1 MRFQSTQLLLL
12 LLYILIPLHYPLLLS
27 HLQIIRTPFIKTA
40 QFSRSCG
47 HGDVHTKR
55 ATIRAAQMRGK
66 MSENEHD
73 FEGDNDIIDDE
84 DMTSLDILEGSQL
97 DEETEREILQTLE
110 ENMPSELQIRMKI
123 MYVNYIPVYW
133 Y

>member
-1 MRFQSTQLLLL
+1 
-12 LLYILIPLHYPLLLS
+12 
-27 HLQIIRTPFIKTA
+27 
-40 QFSRSCG
+40 
-47 HGDVHTKR
+47 
-55 ATIRAAQMRGK
+55 MRGK

-73 FEGDNDIIDDE
+73 FEGNNDIIDDE

-110 ENMPSELQIRMKI
+110 ENIPSELQIRMKI
-123 MYVNYIPVYW
+123 MYVNYLPVYW

>member
-1 MRFQSTQLLLL
+1 
-12 LLYILIPLHYPLLLS
+12 
-27 HLQIIRTPFIKTA
+27 
-40 QFSRSCG
+40 
-47 HGDVHTKR
+47 
-55 ATIRAAQMRGK
+55 MRGK

-73 FEGDNDIIDDE
+73 FEGNNDIIDDDE

-110 ENMPSELQIRMKI
+110 ENIPSELQIRMKI
-123 MYVNYIPVYW
+123 MYVNYLPVYW

>member
-1 MRFQSTQLLLL
+1 
-12 LLYILIPLHYPLLLS
+12 
-27 HLQIIRTPFIKTA
+27 
-40 QFSRSCG
+40 
-47 HGDVHTKR
+47 
-55 ATIRAAQMRGK
+55 MRGK